1 MTLLQEIDQ
10 YTGKYF
16 STDWI
21 RSNVLKQTDE
31 EKEDIDKQ
39 MEAEAETEEPA
50 DEEE

>member
-39 MEAEAETEEPA
+39 IEAEAENEEPA